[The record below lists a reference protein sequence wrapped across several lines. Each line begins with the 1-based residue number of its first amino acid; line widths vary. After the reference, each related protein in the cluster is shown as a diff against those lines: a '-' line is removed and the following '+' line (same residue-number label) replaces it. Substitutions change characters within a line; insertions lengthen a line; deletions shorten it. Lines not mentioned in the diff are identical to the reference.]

1 MRAAARVAL
10 AEPIVRL
17 LARGAAPGLDRQ
29 IAGMLKMYA
38 LMKFKGME
46 TMTIDE
52 ARAYSEGDLSPLEP
66 LPIEMASIVDTTE
79 AGVPARTYVPRNAG
93 GNTLVWF
100 HGGGGAIGSIQGA
113 DAVVRYMA
121 DRTKCTVVSVG
132 YRLGPEA
139 KHPAAI
145 EDAIAAFQAVAARVD
160 GKVAAGGDSFGGFL
174 SAHIAHDAQV
184 RNVRRPDVQLLVYPI
199 CDLTLASPS
208 IDRLA
213 TGYVLNKPLIQWF
226 QRQYHKPGDDLRG
239 ASPTYWPVLAG
250 ATPMIMVTAGFD
262 PLVDEGLA
270 FAAAYQKAGNQVR
283 IHHEPGL
290 IHGFL
295 NVSGG
300 IRAAHRAT
308 DRFCDSLVEMF
319 GPSR

>member
-29 IAGMLKMYA
+29 IAGMLRMYE

-46 TMTIDE
+46 TMTIAE

-66 LPIEMASIVDTTE
+66 LPIEMQAIVDTVE
-79 AGVPARTYVPRNAG
+79 AGVPARSYTPRDAR

-100 HGGGGAIGSIQGA
+100 HGGGGAIGSIHGA
-113 DAVVRYMA
+113 DSIVRYMA
-121 DRTKCTVVSVG
+121 DRTKCTIVSVG
-132 YRLGPEA
+132 YRLGPEH

-145 EDAIAAFQAVAARVD
+145 EDAIAAFGSVAARAE
-160 GKVAAGGDSFGGFL
+160 KVAVGGDSFGGFL
-174 SAHIAHDAQV
+174 SAHVAHDAQV

-199 CDLTLASPS
+199 CDLTLVSPS
-208 IDRLA
+208 IERLA
-213 TGYVLNKPLIQWF
+213 TGYVLNKALIHWF
-226 QRQYHKPGDDLRG
+226 QAHYHRPTDDLRA
-239 ASPTYWPVLAG
+239 ASPTYWPELRG

-262 PLVDEGLA
+262 PLCDEGLA
-270 FAAAYQKAGNQVR
+270 FAEAQQKSGNPVR
-283 IHHEPGL
+283 IQHEPGL

-319 GPSR
+319 GQPR